1 VLILAIIVF
10 GLVVGIVAQMLLG
23 STWANSDKA
32 MALVAGIAGSFV
44 GGLLFSLLAGDGLD
58 IRASGI
64 IGSLI
69 GAVIITAIW
78 QWFRRRRTA

>member
-10 GLVVGIVAQMLLG
+10 GLVVGIVAQMVLG
-23 STWANSDKA
+23 STWAGADKG

-44 GGLLFSLLAGDGLD
+44 GGLLASLLAGDGLD
-58 IRASGI
+58 LRASGI

-69 GAVIITAIW
+69 GAVIVTAVW
-78 QWFRRRRTA
+78 QWFRKRRTA